1 MAKQTV
7 KVSDCKSG
15 RATQVT
21 HTKNGSSKDYSVKG
35 KNVFNEDGVVGKLKF
50 DNYQTFVDF
59 YEDEEEDDDE

>member
-35 KNVFNEDGVVGKLKF
+35 KNVSNENGAIVGKLKF

-59 YEDEEEDDDE
+59 YDDED